1 MKTPQEIEHEQ
12 ALADTR
18 GRVDIGIEQFR
29 WIYEL
34 ALAALKS
41 AMLINGGAAIALLA
55 FLGNLASNEI
65 GPNTAAPFSRALFFF
80 IGGMAVTAIGM
91 GSIHFTQSRTLGEW
105 VIFAARASRLPIIV
119 SIFVAL
125 ALVLFALGVW
135 QSYDAIFVQSMSEV
149 IYPLLD

>member
-1 MKTPQEIEHEQ
+1 MKTPEEMEHEKK
-12 ALADTR
+12 LMDTR

-41 AMLINGGAAIALLA
+41 AMLINGGVAIALLA

-65 GPNTAAPFSRALFFF
+65 GSNTAAPFSRALFCF
-80 IGGMAVTAIGM
+80 IGGMTVSAFGM

-105 VIFAARASRLPIIV
+105 YLFAARARRLPIV
-119 SIFVAL
+119 VFIFVASGL
-125 ALVLFALGVW
+125 MLFALGVW